1 MIFMGAFFP
10 LHFVGTP
17 YPQSDIQNE
26 LWERTMSLSINTCY
40 KYIESNLQ
48 NYTQINLIMIDNPQY
63 LDPVVWLTPQFLF
76 YNGYLH

>member
-40 KYIESNLQ
+40 KSTKLHPNKPNNDWQSTISG
-48 NYTQINLIMIDNPQY
+48 PCS
-63 LDPVVWLTPQFLF
+63 LTDSTVFIL
-76 YNGYLH
+76 